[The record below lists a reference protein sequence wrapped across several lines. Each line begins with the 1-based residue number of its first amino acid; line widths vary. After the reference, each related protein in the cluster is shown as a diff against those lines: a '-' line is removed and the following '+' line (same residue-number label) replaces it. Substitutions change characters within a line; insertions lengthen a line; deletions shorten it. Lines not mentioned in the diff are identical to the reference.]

1 MPNPPPRPTAES
13 RSVARR
19 VGSVAVFCLVA
30 FLATL
35 VSQSVWTGLL
45 VANLKTSPGIPWSVA
60 VMAVLLWAMWRYAG
74 GAWWPNSTRQSRAW
88 YRRANP
94 VASDLFLRAMLAG
107 LLSLGALISLWLALG
122 HLVHIP
128 GNPAAN
134 YAGYSLL
141 TVVAV
146 IVMASLVG
154 AVTEEVGLRGY
165 MLTRL
170 ERSVGGW
177 LAVAIVALAISPG
190 HGATQGFAV
199 VTLAWYLLSDLL
211 LGALSLLTRSIL
223 PSIAVHA
230 VGLRILLGGL
240 AHRPFPASSSARLAG
255 AGVLD
260 RSCRVRH
267 PAGLRTRR
275 APESRCAHTEIRRI
289 SLF

>member
-1 MPNPPPRPTAES
+1 LPNPPPQPSAES

-19 VGSVAVFCLVA
+19 VGSVVVFCLVA

-74 GAWWPNSTRQSRAW
+74 GAWWPSSTRQSRAR

-94 VASDLFLRAMLAG
+94 VARDLFLGAMLAG

-122 HLVHIP
+122 HLVHLP
-128 GNPAAN
+128 GNPASN

-211 LGALSLLTRSIL
+211 LGALSLLSRSIL
-223 PSIAVHA
+223 PGIAVHA
-230 VGLRILLGGL
+230 VGLL
-240 AHRPFPASSSARLAG
+240 AFFSLVWPTDRL
-255 AGVLD
+255 
-260 RSCRVRH
+260 RH
-267 PAGLRTRR
+267 PAPLGSQGLEFWIEVVVFGILVLAGLAALRSLAAR
-275 APESRCAHTEIRRI
+275 APKYGA
-289 SLF
+289 

>member
-1 MPNPPPRPTAES
+1 VPDPHPLPSAES

-19 VGSVAVFCLVA
+19 VGSVVLFCLVA

-35 VSQSVWTGLL
+35 ASQSVWTGLL
-45 VANLKTSPGIPWSVA
+45 VANLKTSPAIPWSVA
-60 VMAVLLWAMWRYAG
+60 VMAVLLWTMWRYAG
-74 GAWWPNSTRQSRAW
+74 GAWWPSSTRQSRAR

-94 VASDLFLRAMLAG
+94 VSRDLFLRAMLAG
-107 LLSLGALISLWLALG
+107 LLSLAALIALWLVLG
-122 HLVHIP
+122 HLVHLP

-141 TVVAV
+141 TIIAV
-146 IVMASLVG
+146 IGMASLVG

-170 ERSVGGW
+170 QRSVGGW

-230 VGLRILLGGL
+230 VGLL
-240 AHRPFPASSSARLAG
+240 AFFSLVWPTDSL
-255 AGVLD
+255 
-260 RSCRVRH
+260 RH
-267 PAGLRTRR
+267 PAPLGSQGLEFWIEVVAFGILAVAALAALQSLAAR
-275 APESRCAHTEIRRI
+275 APKGGA
-289 SLF
+289 

>member
-1 MPNPPPRPTAES
+1 MPDPSP
-13 RSVARR
+13 RR
-19 VGSVAVFCLVA
+19 VGSVVVCGLVA
-30 FLATL
+30 FLPTL

-45 VANLKTSPGIPWSVA
+45 VANLTTSPGIPWSVA

-94 VASDLFLRAMLAG
+94 VASDLFLGAMLAG
-107 LLSLGALISLWLALG
+107 LLSLGALTSLWLALG
-122 HLVHIP
+122 HLVHLP

-223 PSIAVHA
+223 PSIPLPAVA
-230 VGLRILLGGL
+230 LLAFFHKL
-240 AHRPFPASSSARLAG
+240 CPSDRL
-255 AGVLD
+255 
-260 RSCRVRH
+260 RH
-267 PAGLRTRR
+267 PAPLGSQGLEFWIEVVAFGILAVAALAALQSLAAR
-275 APESRCAHTEIRRI
+275 APKGGA
-289 SLF
+289 

>member
-1 MPNPPPRPTAES
+1 
-13 RSVARR
+13 V
-19 VGSVAVFCLVA
+19 
-30 FLATL
+30 
-35 VSQSVWTGLL
+35 L

-74 GAWWPNSTRQSRAW
+74 GAWWPSSTRQSRSR

-94 VASDLFLRAMLAG
+94 VARDLFVRAMLAG
-107 LLSLGALISLWLALG
+107 LLSLGALIALWLVLG
-122 HLVHIP
+122 HLVHVP

-134 YAGYSLL
+134 YPGYSLL

-211 LGALSLLTRSIL
+211 LGTLSLITRSIL

-230 VGLRILLGGL
+230 VGLL
-240 AHRPFPASSSARLAG
+240 AFFSLVWPTDHL
-255 AGVLD
+255 
-260 RSCRVRH
+260 RH
-267 PAGLRTRR
+267 PAPLGSQGLEFWIEVFVFGILVAAGLVALRSLAKR
-275 APESRCAHTEIRRI
+275 APKYGA
-289 SLF
+289 

>member
-1 MPNPPPRPTAES
+1 LPDPHLQPSAES
-13 RSVARR
+13 RSLALR
-19 VGSVAVFCLVA
+19 VGSVVLFCSVA
-30 FLATL
+30 FLAIL

-74 GAWWPNSTRQSRAW
+74 GAWWPSSTRQSRAR

-94 VASDLFLRAMLAG
+94 VARELFLRALMAG
-107 LLSLGALISLWLALG
+107 LLSLGALIALWLVLG
-122 HLVHIP
+122 HLVHVP

-165 MLTRL
+165 MLTRV

-211 LGALSLLTRSIL
+211 LGTLSLLTRSIL

-230 VGLRILLGGL
+230 VGLL
-240 AHRPFPASSSARLAG
+240 AFFSLVWPTDRL
-255 AGVLD
+255 
-260 RSCRVRH
+260 RH
-267 PAGLRTRR
+267 PAPLGAQGLEFWIEVVVCGILVVAGLAALRSLAAR
-275 APESRCAHTEIRRI
+275 APK
-289 SLF
+289 

>member
-1 MPNPPPRPTAES
+1 MPDTYPERSAES
-13 RSVARR
+13 RSLARH
-19 VGSVAVFCLVA
+19 VGSVVLFCLVA

-45 VANLKTSPGIPWSVA
+45 VANLKVSPGIPWSVA

-74 GAWWPNSTRQSRAW
+74 GAWWPSSTRHVRAR

-94 VASDLFLRAMLAG
+94 VAPDLFLRAMLTG
-107 LLSLGALISLWLALG
+107 LLGLGALISLWLVLG

-134 YAGYSLL
+134 FAGYSLL

-146 IVMASLVG
+146 IAMASLVG

-177 LAVAIVALAISPG
+177 LAVAIVALVISPG
-190 HGATQGFAV
+190 HGATQGFAL

-211 LGALSLLTRSIL
+211 LGTLSLLTRSIL

-230 VGLRILLGGL
+230 VGLL
-240 AHRPFPASSSARLAG
+240 AFFSLVWPTDHL
-255 AGVLD
+255 
-260 RSCRVRH
+260 RH
-267 PAGLRTRR
+267 PAPLGSQGMEFWIEVVVFGILVVAGLATLRRLAARART
-275 APESRCAHTEIRRI
+275 
-289 SLF
+289 